1 MSFHT
6 RYLIR
11 KSYRRPIRTA
21 EIRSFYMIN
30 LHPTTCLCKAIT
42 THLNTPHSRSK
53 HIIGGISIR
62 GITSWSHNSSPTRSS
77 HRKPRKCS
85 AKRQLSHTRTLSPAK
100 YTGTAH
106 RHTTSLHTKSL
117 HIQPGSFIRAA
128 SPNISNRHGAMHPNP
143 HFRHLPHA
151 HMSHAYSSLPHGG
164 SLLGNTRDSSY
175 GRVPHRGSH
184 EQFTLK
190 TYVSVFLV
198 IFFALEFCMYGWWKI
213 ARIRFSSS
221 SLTIR
226 KYIQTLVKRTRLPF
240 PVPLFDGPSWWC
252 EVISSKRRRK
262 ASAKGICIHVSR
274 NVLFRQFVAS
284 CLVFAGVILS
294 LLRLG
299 HLANQSA

>member
-1 MSFHT
+1 MQNDSFHT
-6 RYLIR
+6 PAHFPLQN
-11 KSYRRPIRTA
+11 TQVQ
-21 EIRSFYMIN
+21 
-30 LHPTTCLCKAIT
+30 PTDTP
-42 THLNTPHSRSK
+42 PHSILKVYTYNQDHLFVRPAP
-53 HIIGGISIR
+53 I
-62 GITSWSHNSSPTRSS
+62 SPTVMELCTQTHISV
-77 HRKPRKCS
+77 
-85 AKRQLSHTRTLSPAK
+85 TSPML
-100 YTGTAH
+100 TCRMH
-106 RHTTSLHTKSL
+106 IPPNTSPWGIPL
-117 HIQPGSFIRAA
+117 R
-128 SPNISNRHGAMHPNP
+128 
-143 HFRHLPHA
+143 
-151 HMSHAYSSLPHGG
+151 
-164 SLLGNTRDSSY
+164 NTRDSSY

-198 IFFALEFCMYGWWKI
+198 IFFALEFCMYDWWKI